1 MNQCIVKRRRIV
13 NIQFVDE
20 LPTVEEYKFLRSA
33 VGWDII
39 DDGSLK
45 KGLEGSLY
53 CVLAKD
59 GDKTVGIGRVVGDGG
74 IMFTVVD
81 IIAIPEYQGHG
92 IGKMIV
98 KNIMDWINRNCAKG
112 TRIMLCA
119 AEGRES
125 FYEQFGFIKRPTTGY
140 GAGMHWDWAE

>member
-1 MNQCIVKRRRIV
+1 MKIEFV
-13 NIQFVDE
+13 NE
-20 LPTVEEYKFLRSA
+20 LPSVEEYKFLRSS
-33 VGWDII
+33 VGWNIVNDE
-39 DDGSLK
+39 GAVK
-45 KGLEGSLY
+45 KGIEGSLY

-74 IMFTVVD
+74 IMFTIVD
-81 IIAIPEYQGHG
+81 IIAIPEYQGCG
-92 IGKMIV
+92 IGKTIV
-98 KNIMDWINRNCAKG
+98 KNIMDWIEKNCVKG

-125 FYEQFGFIKRPTTGY
+125 FYEQFGFIKRPTSGY